1 MGPLRAPI
9 HLFYSVFPMLYTI
22 RGLDDKAIAV
32 NIRVR
37 VVSKEAPR
45 KVKTKDNSEHVV
57 VDTLVGDRTGTI
69 NLSVWDETADQV
81 VEGDII
87 DITNGY
93 VNRFKGRLKL
103 NIGRYGS
110 CEKVQEFGFPTAE
123 DIIAGVKQRI
133 R

>member
-1 MGPLRAPI
+1 
-9 HLFYSVFPMLYTI
+9 MLYTI